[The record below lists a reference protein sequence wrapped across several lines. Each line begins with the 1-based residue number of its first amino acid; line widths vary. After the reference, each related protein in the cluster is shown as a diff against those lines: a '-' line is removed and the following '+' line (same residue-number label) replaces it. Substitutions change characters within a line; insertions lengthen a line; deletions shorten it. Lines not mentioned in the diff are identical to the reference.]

1 MDTSAAIRKAN
12 MNKEKEEYRKTG
24 RCFECGKQGHL
35 ARVCPTK
42 RNWPSPFQNPA
53 ASRTTE
59 IEDDDESEV
68 DPKAYHWDPE
78 VLVQRTMKFTD
89 EDRDAFVRKL
99 QDLGAET
106 GFLEA

>member
-1 MDTSAAIRKAN
+1 MDTSAAMRKAN
-12 MNKEKEEYRKTG
+12 MNKEKEEYHKTG

-35 ARVCPTK
+35 THVCPTK
-42 RNWPSPFQNPA
+42 RNRPSPFHNPTTNQA
-53 ASRTTE
+53 AE
-59 IEDDDESEV
+59 IEDDSESEV
-68 DPKAYHWDPE
+68 DSRAYHWDPE
-78 VLVQRTMKFTD
+78 VLAQHAMKFTD

>member
-1 MDTSAAIRKAN
+1 MDTSAAARKAN
-12 MNKEKEEYRKTG
+12 MNKDKEEYRKTG
-24 RCFECGKQGHL
+24 RCFECSKQGHL

-42 RNWPSPFQNPA
+42 RNRPSPFQTPA
-53 ASRTTE
+53 TNRTAK
-59 IEDDDESEV
+59 IEDDNESEV
-68 DPKAYHWDPE
+68 DSCAYHWDPE
-78 VLVQRTMKFTD
+78 VLAQRAMKFTD